1 MMSVA
6 NAVTT
11 ELIRVIGKGK
21 GQKRRSLISQTLQ
34 KQCSRKGNRYIS
46 REIDFS
52 LKVKLVMVS
61 RMDPYEIMEP
71 ISGGAFGAAILV
83 NHKLEKKRYVLKKIR
98 LARKTER
105 CRKSAHQ
112 EMDLIARIKHL
123 YIVEFKEAWVD
134 KGFYV
139 CIVTGYCQVFD
150 IALKLCKWITQIL
163 LAVEYLHSK
172 FVLHRDLKCFNIFL
186 TKDHDVCLGDFGLAK
201 TQKAGDLTSSVCAKL
216 GTRCELVA
224 FFFHFYAFYYKFFS
238 DMSP

>member
-1 MMSVA
+1 
-6 NAVTT
+6 
-11 ELIRVIGKGK
+11 
-21 GQKRRSLISQTLQ
+21 
-34 KQCSRKGNRYIS
+34 
-46 REIDFS
+46 
-52 LKVKLVMVS
+52 MVS

-139 CIVTGYCQVFD
+139 CIVTGYCQGGD
-150 IALKLCKWITQIL
+150 IAALMKKSNGDFCLNIL
-163 LAVEYLHSK
+163 VANIRKYLHSK

-201 TQKAGDLTSSVCAKL
+201 TQKAGDLTSSFQIYNFCCTGCCIYEMAAH
-216 GTRCELVA
+216 RPA
-224 FFFHFYAFYYKFFS
+224 FKAF
-238 DMSP
+238 DMDGLISKISCPSIGALPPCYSPSLF